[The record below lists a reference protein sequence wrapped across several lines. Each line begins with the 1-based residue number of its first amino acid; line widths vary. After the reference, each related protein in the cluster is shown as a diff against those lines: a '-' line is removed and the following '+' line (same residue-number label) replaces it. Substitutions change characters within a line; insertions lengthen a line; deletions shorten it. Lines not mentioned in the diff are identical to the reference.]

1 MRHYGA
7 LRHTFSVHRL
17 GPVIEGE
24 GQYGPRKGSMS
35 EISDKE
41 LLTVRDVAS
50 YMGVGQVTVH
60 RWCREGRVPCS
71 KVGKS
76 WRIRRETLEG
86 FLRRGERPVT
96 LEGQLRSFLA
106 VPDSVIAVARNVE
119 LLHRLD
125 AAFFRVGEARGGVL
139 VKYHAGEPQ
148 ASEDDLRAE
157 LERHG
162 LEVTSLEREGR
173 FRFAYEPGE
182 GDRAHTLR
190 RLLGEKAAGGR
201 SLWASFNWMEQV
213 DLEEAQRQQEALGKL
228 VWDGQLVVNTAVLED
243 TVETWTLKAQRKAQE
258 THSGAIWLTE
268 RYLALSRV
276 TPLPMD

>member
-1 MRHYGA
+1 
-7 LRHTFSVHRL
+7 
-17 GPVIEGE
+17 
-24 GQYGPRKGSMS
+24 
-35 EISDKE
+35 
-41 LLTVRDVAS
+41 
-50 YMGVGQVTVH
+50 
-60 RWCREGRVPCS
+60 
-71 KVGKS
+71 
-76 WRIRRETLEG
+76 
-86 FLRRGERPVT
+86 LRRGERPVT

-157 LERHG
+157 LWRHG

-213 DLEEAQRQQEALGKL
+213 DLEEAQRQQEALQARLG
-228 VWDGQLVVNTAVLED
+228 WPAGGQHGGPRRHGGDVDPESAAQGAED
-243 TVETWTLKAQRKAQE
+243 ALGRYMAHREVPGPQPGDAAPDELRR
-258 THSGAIWLTE
+258 GAYPGT
-268 RYLALSRV
+268 R
-276 TPLPMD
+276 